1 MRGVMRVVTVA
12 GISLLLMAVL
22 FGCAQPVRE
31 EMQGAG
37 IRITIVA
44 PQAARAIN
52 VSEYE
57 VIALAVELYDPWDD
71 LVATITWEPWEGL
84 QSYVV
89 PLSRTGQYRIEVTHT
104 AEADGDIVEVMEWT
118 YFTIQAMRIT
128 VIEVVPGAVLQINVG
143 GEGEEPAPGELT
155 VEEEIALMILKG
167 MGEALVAWLLDEEY
181 PAGLHLDD
189 LDDVRHQGGG
199 RYVVTFDDYGPPD
212 SGITLTGE
220 VECFQWHHDDDV
232 VSIVSYGVIEF
243 AGLSHGVCLMDYTLY
258 VLLDF
263 DLGGQYPVDWSSGW
277 WDGTITVDEVEVDLG
292 AVISEYLGWIAWHWA
307 ESGL

>member
-1 MRGVMRVVTVA
+1 MRGVMRVATVA

-128 VIEVVPGAVLQINVG
+128 EIEVVPGAVLQINVG
-143 GEGEEPAPGELT
+143 GEGEEPAPQDGTLT
-155 VEEEIALMILKG
+155 VSFSGVPAPDGTHVPIGVFREGWDPAADLDWLEW
-167 MGEALVAWLLDEEY
+167 LVA
-181 PAGLHLDD
+181 
-189 LDDVRHQGGG
+189 GGG
-199 RYVVTFDDYGPPD
+199 GEVIGGAASDTVRDFMYDEAMHPDQPPD
-212 SGITLTGE
+212 WIGEEGAIYLVYAWVDVNGNFEETMAPDAGDLVMTQPREVMIEGATFVHITGE
-220 VECFQWHHDDDV
+220 
-232 VSIVSYGVIEF
+232 EF
-243 AGLSHGVCLMDYTLY
+243 ELLS
-258 VLLDF
+258 
-263 DLGGQYPVDWSSGW
+263 
-277 WDGTITVDEVEVDLG
+277 E
-292 AVISEYLGWIAWHWA
+292 
-307 ESGL
+307 